1 MGQSMPLPVV
11 LVVED
16 DFMIR
21 MLAIEFLKD
30 AGFGVLEASDAQ
42 EAVEMLE
49 VHKEVQI
56 VFTDVNQ
63 IVFTDVNMPG
73 TADGAWLA
81 RNVIQRWPHIE
92 VIVTSG
98 KMSAADLDLPGRCCF
113 VPKPYRNA
121 ELVALCRG
129 IHH

>member
-42 EAVEMLE
+42 EAVEVLE
-49 VHKEVQI
+49 VHKEV
-56 VFTDVNQ
+56 Q